1 MSLKDD
7 FIQHKTNMVN
17 IMTKYTQDILSYI
30 AKDITTIIKR
40 YMDNYKVGKSNDL
53 TIKLLLDGDNY
64 IHIMKIAEN
73 IHEENLYKIT
83 KNFNFRTFR
92 YNTNKKV
99 NLIKLNLE
107 NYIQY
112 FMPHWNDFI
121 KEHNIV
127 INKDTK
133 KAYYTLEINF
143 DIGIRI
149 DDNIITMRY
158 NDHLNILFR
167 DYVKNELDSVVKYI
181 VENINNKIKNN
192 IVSNNKHYINVMEYL
207 GNSYGYMDF
216 FSSGPVRRWDY
227 ICVMCNSKCSIWN
240 TQTKTVGNNQNDAG
254 VILNCASHIYFKQKN
269 MINILKLHNI
279 PTDFKLIDYIYSIKI
294 FIKYIYIE
302 IEKYYNNINIT
313 IVQVPNRPD
322 IFNITGE
329 KVYFVGFLI
338 DV

>member
-1 MSLKDD
+1 MSLKEDI
-7 FIQHKTNMVN
+7 IQHKTNMVN
-17 IMTKYTQDILSYI
+17 IMTKYTKDILSYI

-40 YMDNYKVGKSNDL
+40 YMDNYKVGTSNKL
-53 TIKLLLDGDNY
+53 SIKIPIDGDNY

-83 KNFNFRTFR
+83 RNFNFRTFR

-107 NYIQY
+107 NYIQH

-121 KEHNIV
+121 KEHYIV
-127 INKDTK
+127 INKDTSR
-133 KAYYTLEINF
+133 AYYCLEINF
-143 DIGIRI
+143 DIRIKI
-149 DDNIITMRY
+149 DDNIITMKH
-158 NDHLNILFR
+158 NDHMNIIFR
-167 DYVKNELDSVVKYI
+167 DYIKNELDSVVKYI

-192 IVSNNKHYINVMEYL
+192 IVSDNTHCINVMAYL
-207 GNSYGYMDF
+207 GNIDGYMDF

-227 ICVMCNSKCSIWN
+227 
-240 TQTKTVGNNQNDAG
+240 
-254 VILNCASHIYFKQKN
+254 IYFKQKN

-279 PTDFKLIDYIYSIKI
+279 PTDFKLIDYIYSIER

-302 IEKYYNNINIT
+302 IEKYYNSMNMT
-313 IVQVPNRPD
+313 IVQVPNRPG
-322 IFNITGE
+322 IYNITGE

-338 DV
+338 EV